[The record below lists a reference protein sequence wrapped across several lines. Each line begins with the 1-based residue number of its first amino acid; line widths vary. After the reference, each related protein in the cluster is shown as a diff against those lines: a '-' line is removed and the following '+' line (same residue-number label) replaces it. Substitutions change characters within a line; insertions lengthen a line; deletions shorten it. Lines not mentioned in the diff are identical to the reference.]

1 MNGRYLREV
10 FVDSLCIF
18 CLMLIPIGATVAIGV
33 YVFLN
38 FSPII
43 GILAMFAGLL
53 VSVRIIQVGLSKL
66 ER

>member
-1 MNGRYLREV
+1 
-10 FVDSLCIF
+10 
-18 CLMLIPIGATVAIGV
+18 MLIPIGATVAIGV